1 MRITHFFKTK
11 GAGLAAGTLAALL
24 ATTSLAQD
32 YSEAPMLAEQ
42 VAAGILPS
50 VDERLPLEP
59 RVVTPYNEIGTYG
72 GTWRRAFRGP
82 SDDRG
87 PQKLMEPRIVRFVQA
102 EPGVFDIEPGWA
114 SSYEINETSTE
125 FTFHIREGLKWSDGH
140 PVTTEDVL
148 FYFEDVIG
156 DDNPWP
162 WPSLLQ
168 QGDERAVVAAV
179 DDLTFTVTFAQPS
192 PLFVTR
198 LGREYV
204 WMAKPA
210 HYLRQFHPAYASAD
224 ELKAAAAEFE
234 VEGWEDLWGRRGK
247 AESYWMNP
255 EVPTL
260 SAWTITTPPP
270 AEQVVFERNPYYYA
284 VDTEGNQLP
293 YIDQITHDLF
303 QDTETLNLWVAQG
316 RIDLQQRHMGVGN
329 FPFFKEN
336 EGAGDYEV
344 VIWSGLEVDTL
355 WPNQTTNDPVMAKM
369 FQTADFREAMNVALD
384 RETINEI
391 VFAGLTT
398 PMQAAPP
405 EGSAIFN
412 EDFVAK
418 WAEYDPDRANALLD
432 GMGLTERD
440 SDGFRLRPDGETLEI
455 IITTALFASDINMLE
470 LVSEFWS
477 EVGIKTSLDVVER
490 TLYLDRVNANEV
502 MMGHWPMGRAALIL
516 IDPAAY
522 AGTLADNS
530 WATAWGEFYLNRA
543 NPKDFAVA
551 PPEDHLLNDVW
562 ALLDQ
567 ASTAATQED
576 AMALG
581 AEVLALHAEAPN
593 WVGVVGA
600 APNLFIRSNRMGNF
614 PEGFIRDDIT
624 RDIGIIPTEQL
635 YIKE

>member
-1 MRITHFFKTK
+1 MRITSLFSPS
-11 GAGLAAGTLAALL
+11 GVGMAVGLSALL
-24 ATTSLAQD
+24 LSSTAWSQT
-32 YSEAPMLAEQ
+32 YSEAPELAEM
-42 VAAGILPS
+42 VAAGSLPP
-50 VDERLPLEP
+50 VEERLPLEP

-72 GTWRRAFRGP
+72 GTWRRAFKGP

-87 PQKLMEPRIVRFVQA
+87 PQKLMEPRIVRFVQTA
-102 EPGVFDIEPGWA
+102 PGEFGIEPAWA

-148 FYFEDVIG
+148 FYFEDVVG

-162 WPSLLQ
+162 WPSLLK
-168 QGDERAVVAAV
+168 QGDERAVVMAV
-179 DDLTFTVTFAQPS
+179 NAYTFTVSFSQPS

-198 LGREYV
+198 LAREYV

-210 HYLRQFHPAYASAD
+210 HYLKQFHPAYASAE
-224 ELKAAAAEFE
+224 ELAAAAAEFE
-234 VEGWEDLWGRRGK
+234 VAGWEDLWGRRGK
-247 AESYWMNP
+247 AESYWVNP
-255 EVPTL
+255 DVPTL

-270 AEQVVFERNPYYYA
+270 ADQVVFERNPYFYA

-293 YIDQITHDLF
+293 YIDAITHDLF

-336 EGAGDYEV
+336 EAAGDYEV
-344 VIWSGLEVDTL
+344 KIWSGLEVDTL
-355 WPNQTTNDPVMAKM
+355 WPNQTTSDVVMAEL
-369 FQTADFREAMNVALD
+369 FQQADFRQAINIAID
-384 RETINEI
+384 RDTINEI
-391 VFAGLTT
+391 VFAGLAT
-398 PMQAAPP
+398 PMQAGPP
-405 EGSAIFN
+405 EGSAIYN
-412 EDFVAK
+412 EELIGK
-418 WAEYDPDRANALLD
+418 WSEYDPEAANALLD

-440 SDGFRLRPDGETLEI
+440 GDGYRLRPDGKTLEI
-455 IITTALFASDINMLE
+455 VITSALFASDIDMLE

-477 EVGIKTSLDVVER
+477 DIGIKTSLDVVER

-502 MMGHWPMGRAALIL
+502 MMGHWPMGRAAFFL
-516 IDPAAY
+516 IDPGAY
-522 AGTLADNS
+522 AATLADNS
-530 WATAWGEFYLNRA
+530 WATAWGEYHLDRG
-543 NPKDFAVA
+543 KDFAVA
-551 PPEDHLLNDVW
+551 PPEGHILHDVW
-562 ALLDQ
+562 AKLDA
-567 ASTAATQED
+567 ASTAASQEE
-576 AMALG
+576 AIALG
-581 AEVLALHAEAPN
+581 EEVLAIHAAEPN

-600 APNLFIRSNRMGNF
+600 APNLFIRSNRVGNF